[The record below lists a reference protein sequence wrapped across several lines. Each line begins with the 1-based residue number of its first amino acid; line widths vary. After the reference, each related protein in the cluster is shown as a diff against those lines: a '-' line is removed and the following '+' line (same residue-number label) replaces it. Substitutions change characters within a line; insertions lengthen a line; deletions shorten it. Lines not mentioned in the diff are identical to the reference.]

1 MIHEKIELHVP
12 GSADYAAMYTYFLDL
27 SKEVP
32 IEKRPTV
39 IVCPGGAYAFT
50 SDREAEPI
58 AMRFNA
64 IGMNAVVV
72 RYSVAPARF
81 PTALLEVA
89 TAVKYVRE
97 EGVKYGCDPEKVFTI
112 GFSAGGHLAASYGN
126 FWSRPFVAEAMNCP
140 SELLRPNGQ
149 ILSYPVITSGPFA
162 HHDSIK
168 NLLGEQY
175 ELEKANQSLEN
186 FVTKDTP
193 PTFVWHTQ
201 PDDCVPV
208 ENALMLVSA
217 LQKTASKR
225 SSTCSRR
232 AATACRFATKSPR
245 TAMPSFCRTS
255 ASGSTS
261 QRSFCRAF
269 NHRFSVIANE

>member
-12 GSADYAAMYTYFLDL
+12 GSANYAAMYTYFLDL

-208 ENALMLVSA
+208 
-217 LQKTASKR
+217 SKR

-245 TAMPSFCRTS
+245 TAMPSSCRTS

-261 QRSFCRAF
+261 QRSSYRAF
-269 NHRFSVIANE
+269 NHRFSVITNE